1 MFLLRLYRYLNIL
14 SVDVALGA
22 VCSAAFFSRIFHVQI
37 RTAGL
42 FALALTVWIIY
53 TVDHLLDARKIQYQA
68 STERHHFH
76 QQHSKLLWA
85 LVLVAIG
92 IVMIL
97 IFFIRK
103 PILVWGVAGGALMI
117 VYLAAQQYLKFMKEI
132 FIAVLYTCGVLLPS
146 MAVTQLPVNEW
157 PWLLIVL
164 FSTTALINLFLFS
177 WFDWEDDARHQ
188 AVSFVTVFGK
198 TISGWV
204 IRVLFVGIGIGI
216 FFMGAQH
223 HQFMLLGMNVILL
236 FLFLFSDL
244 VRRYEVFRLLGD
256 FIFILPILFVR

>member
-22 VCSAAFFSRIFHVQI
+22 VCSAVFFSRIFHVQI

-53 TVDHLLDARKIQYQA
+53 TVDHLLDARKIQHQA

-76 QQHSKLLWA
+76 QQHSKLLWVF
-85 LVLVAIG
+85 VLVAIG

-103 PILVWGVAGGALMI
+103 PILVWGITGGALMI
-117 VYLAAQQYLKFMKEI
+117 VYLAAQQYLKFMKEV
-132 FIAVLYTCGVLLPS
+132 FIAILYTCGVLLPS
-146 MAVTQLPVNEW
+146 MAVTQLPINEW

-164 FSTTALINLFLFS
+164 FSTTALINLLLFS
-177 WFDWEDDARHQ
+177 WFDWEQDISHQ
-188 AVSFVTVFGK
+188 TVSFVTVFGK
-198 TISGWV
+198 GRSGWV
-204 IRVLFVGIGIGI
+204 ISALFVVIGIGV
-216 FFMGAQH
+216 FFIDTQY
-223 HQFMLLGMNVILL
+223 QFMLLGMNVILL
-236 FLFLFSDL
+236 FLFLFSNL
-244 VRRYEVFRLLGD
+244 VRRYEAFRLLGD